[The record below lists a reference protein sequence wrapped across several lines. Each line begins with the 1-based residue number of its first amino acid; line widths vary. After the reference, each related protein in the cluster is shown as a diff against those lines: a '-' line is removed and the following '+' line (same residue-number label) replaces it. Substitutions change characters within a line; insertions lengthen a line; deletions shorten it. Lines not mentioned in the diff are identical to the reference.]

1 MKLVLL
7 GAPGSGKGTISV
19 ELESKLNLITLTS
32 SAVLREAA
40 SNGSEEGLMMKSLM
54 DQGRLVPDKMV
65 IQAMLG
71 KLLKLDNYILDGFP
85 RTVAQAEALEA
96 GLEEAGTKIDFVIY
110 LDLPLEVAKQRNLRR
125 LTCKVCRFSPMPGAT
140 VCPKCGGEL
149 VKRVDD
155 SEDVILRRLQT
166 YVDETS
172 PLVDF
177 YVSKGKLLKIDA
189 DASADVVRERV
200 FSALGVA

>member
-19 ELESKLNLITLTS
+19 ELESKLNLTVLTS

-40 SNGSEEGLMMKSLM
+40 SSGSEEGLMMKSLM
-54 DQGRLVPDKMV
+54 DQGKLVPDKMV

-96 GLEEAGTKIDFVIY
+96 GLEEAGEKIDFVIY
-110 LDLPLEVAKQRNLRR
+110 LDLPLEVAKQRNLMR

>member
-19 ELESKLNLITLTS
+19 ELESKLNLTVLTS

-40 SNGSEEGLMMKSLM
+40 SSGTNDGLLMKSLM
-54 DQGRLVPDKMV
+54 DQGKLVPDKMV

-96 GLEEAGTKIDFVIY
+96 GLEEAGTKIDLVIY

>member
-7 GAPGSGKGTISV
+7 GAPGSGKGTISR
-19 ELESKLNLITLTS
+19 ELEHKLNVKTLTS

-40 SNGSEEGLMMKSLM
+40 SSGTPEGFLMKSLM
-54 DQGRLVPDKMV
+54 DQGKLVPDKMV

-110 LDLPLEVAKQRNLRR
+110 LDLPLEVAKQRNLKR
-125 LTCKVCRFSPMPGAT
+125 LTCQVCRFSPLPGET

-177 YVSKGKLLKIDA
+177 YISKGKLLKIDA

-200 FSALGVA
+200 FSALGVQ